1 MWETV
6 KRMVSQFQVP
16 TPKSFSFKYP
26 ERVAKM
32 DKRFKR
38 YHLASSLNKKSS
50 EVQVNALI
58 YDMEDLADDIVLSFG
73 ISDKKPK
80 LKVIS

>member
-1 MWETV
+1 
-6 KRMVSQFQVP
+6 MVSLFQVP
-16 TPKSFSFKYP
+16 TPESFSFKYP

-38 YHLASSLNKKSS
+38 YHLAPSLNKKSS
-50 EVQVNALI
+50 EVQINALI
-58 YDMEDLADDIVLSFG
+58 YDMEDLADNIVLSFG
-73 ISDKKPK
+73 LSNKKPN